1 MITCASKIRIHLG
14 EKDKELNPRMIGDQK
29 LFRTLFRAVWKF
41 WFQRSEAILP
51 LLIIIPIYSLVES
64 HLFYKRNLEFGIV
77 MGREL
82 SKKVDISIAFFLYI
96 HFLSSKFITPRREK
110 KNRSESNYRSAYDFS
125 PNNLRSSIFVSVSIS
140 LPKFNNG
147 SAWNTGESSS
157 KYFPPPDKTEREALD
172 KYTQSGIDI
181 CRVNASECP
190 VYGKRCV
197 YGLARS
203 R

>member
-41 WFQRSEAILP
+41 WFQRSETILP

-125 PNNLRSSIFVSVSIS
+125 PNNLRSSISSPYQFLFQNLTMDRHGTLANPRRNISRHLIKRNARHSI
-140 LPKFNNG
+140 NTHRAG
-147 SAWNTGESSS
+147 STFA
-157 KYFPPPDKTEREALD
+157 A
-172 KYTQSGIDI
+172 
-181 CRVNASECP
+181 
-190 VYGKRCV
+190 
-197 YGLARS
+197 
-203 R
+203 